1 MTPLEYVQNNVVISS
16 PRKLLY
22 NCIFNKFKMDDV
34 EVKTE
39 RKLIGKV
46 SFIFYKVGN
55 TMLVVFEG
63 NPECF
68 ESHDG

>member
-1 MTPLEYVQNNVVISS
+1 
-16 PRKLLY
+16 
-22 NCIFNKFKMDDV
+22 MDDV